1 MDASSPSPEQLE
13 VAGVLLERAE
23 SDLRAAKTLAD
34 DPTMGDDVV
43 GFHTQQAVEKS
54 LKVGLVAKGI
64 DFPKTHDLDFLL
76 NLAAKSGLD
85 VTDELTASRWLSP
98 WAAEFRYDNPPTPS
112 LERDDAL
119 SAASTALAWARTI
132 LQDTKANATGR

>member
-23 SDLRAAKTLAD
+23 SDLRAAESLAS
-34 DPTMGDDVV
+34 DPAMGDDVI
-43 GFHTQQAVEKS
+43 GFHAQQAVEKS
-54 LKVGLVAKGI
+54 LKVGLVANGI

-76 NLAAKSGLD
+76 SLATKSGLEI
-85 VTDELTASRWLSP
+85 TDELTATRWLSP

-112 LERDDAL
+112 LEREDAL
-119 SAASTALAWARTI
+119 SASRTALAWARTV
-132 LQDTKANATGR
+132 LQNTTDS